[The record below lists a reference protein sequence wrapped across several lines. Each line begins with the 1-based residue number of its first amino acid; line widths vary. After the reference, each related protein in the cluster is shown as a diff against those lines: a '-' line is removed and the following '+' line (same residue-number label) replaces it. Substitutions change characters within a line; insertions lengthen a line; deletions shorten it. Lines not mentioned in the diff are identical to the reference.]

1 MSSSESDSAL
11 RELEEEEAA
20 AAAVAAAGKA
30 VTSEVNKDSERRT
43 ALVKLEET
51 EEKLLEAFGCCQSA
65 LEEIRAAAGWT
76 DQSEARGGGG
86 RGREEDENG
95 KLSSHRET
103 DAARNVRNAC
113 TSVVTNIENV
123 RSNLRDAVER
133 HRPVPFTASE
143 YRARQELGVATRS
156 IAVMA
161 AKVRALRPT

>member
-86 RGREEDENG
+86 GREEDENG